1 MSIQFPITIKVMF
14 EPDAHD
20 APYVAYIPEFDI
32 SSCAKTEAKAKKNVK
47 EALELTLEE
56 VSRIDKLDE
65 YLAEAG
71 ISIAKKS
78 PFPKISFE
86 PFVFQS

>member
-1 MSIQFPITIKVMF
+1 MSMSIQFPITIKVLY
-14 EPDAHD
+14 EPDAKD

-56 VSRIDKLDE
+56 VKKIDKLDVQNQCAIKME
-65 YLAEAG
+65 IIE
-71 ISIAKKS
+71 
-78 PFPKISFE
+78 
-86 PFVFQS
+86 